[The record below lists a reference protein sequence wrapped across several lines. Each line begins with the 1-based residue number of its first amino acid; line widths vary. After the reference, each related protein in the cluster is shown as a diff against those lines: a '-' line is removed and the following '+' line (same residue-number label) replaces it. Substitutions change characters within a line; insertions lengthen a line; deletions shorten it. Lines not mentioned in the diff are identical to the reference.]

1 MQKRRIERLLL
12 DAPSNLGLRPF
23 IDGHTDYPFPRHPQR
38 YEKDGFTAAGLDL
51 GLATGHGSPE
61 LSDIDGLAPYFREE
75 DVVVLAYR
83 DAGTPDNYILDAWE
97 RSPMTRLPLERVR
110 DIGVAASIQEALLQ
124 LERPELEGF
133 WIHLDVDVLDPQWMP
148 AVDSPDP
155 GGLRFDELEPIV
167 RAAVQS
173 PRAVGMELTIF
184 DPDKDPDGRLAR
196 QLVDLL
202 ARAFAPA
209 PGGTSGHVPR
219 RAGAQAGRA
228 A

>member
-1 MQKRRIERLLL
+1 V
-12 DAPSNLGLRPF
+12 
-23 IDGHTDYPFPRHPQR
+23 
-38 YEKDGFTAAGLDL
+38 
-51 GLATGHGSPE
+51 
-61 LSDIDGLAPYFREE
+61 APYFREE
-75 DVVVLAYR
+75 DVVVLACR
-83 DAGTPDNYILDAWE
+83 DAGTPDHYVLDAWE
-97 RSPMTRLPLERVR
+97 RSPMTRLPLECVR
-110 DIGVAASIQEALLQ
+110 DIGVAASIREALLQ
-124 LERPELEGF
+124 LERPGLEEF

>member
-1 MQKRRIERLLL
+1 M
-12 DAPSNLGLRPF
+12 
-23 IDGHTDYPFPRHPQR
+23 
-38 YEKDGFTAAGLDL
+38 
-51 GLATGHGSPE
+51 
-61 LSDIDGLAPYFREE
+61 
-75 DVVVLAYR
+75 
-83 DAGTPDNYILDAWE
+83 
-97 RSPMTRLPLERVR
+97 
-110 DIGVAASIQEALLQ
+110 AASIQEALLQ

-209 PGGTSGHVPR
+209 LGGTSGHVPR
-219 RAGAQAGRA
+219 RD
-228 A
+228 